1 MTEKQAMKEGL
12 QFTGHYERYSNSE
25 TIKQEAKN
33 IRTDAKKLGYSVRV
47 VMVDKGHG
55 ISLYGDKEYSKYKEH
70 VENIRISKNLV
81 SAKNELIQKYE
92 DAVSKAMQELED
104 IKKKIAD
111 AELLLA

>member
-1 MTEKQAMKEGL
+1 MNLKQARKEGL
-12 QFTGHYERYSNSE
+12 QFTGHYESYSNSE

-47 VMVDKGHG
+47 VMVDEGHG
-55 ISLYGDKEYSKYKEH
+55 ISLYADKEYFKYDKH
-70 VENIRISKNLV
+70 VENIRISKYLV

>member
-12 QFTGHYERYSNSE
+12 QFTGHYNNNSE
-25 TIKQEAKN
+25 SVKQEAKN
-33 IRTDAKKLGYSVRV
+33 IRTDAKRLGYLVRV
-47 VMVDKGHG
+47 VMVDKGYG
-55 ISLYGDKEYSKYKEH
+55 ISLYGDKEYFKYKKH
-70 VENIRISKNLV
+70 VENIQISKNLV